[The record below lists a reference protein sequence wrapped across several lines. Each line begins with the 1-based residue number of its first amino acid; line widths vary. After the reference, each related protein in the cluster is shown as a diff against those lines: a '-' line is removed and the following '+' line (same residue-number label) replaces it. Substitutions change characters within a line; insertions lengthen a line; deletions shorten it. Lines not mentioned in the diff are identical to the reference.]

1 MKIKTLLTTTA
12 LLMVA
17 SAASAGVTTYYA
29 NLTPEGVSTGTVTG
43 PPTGIGFVSATFD
56 DVTNVFAFS
65 ATFSGLSGL
74 STVAHFHCCTA
85 LLFPATAPVA
95 VGVPSLRFP
104 NGVST
109 GSFGTEFGLDV
120 ATNFNAGFVTSSG
133 GTAAG
138 AIARFVQG
146 LNTGQVYFNIHSNRF
161 PGGELRGAM
170 LVPEPASAALAL
182 LGLAGLALVRR
193 KTHPTAR

>member
-17 SAASAGVTTYYA
+17 TAAPAAVTTYYT
-29 NLTPEGVSTGTVTG
+29 NLVPEGASGRTGT
-43 PPTGIGFVSATFD
+43 GFVSASFD
-56 DVTNVFAFS
+56 DATNVLAFS

-74 STVAHFHCCTA
+74 STVAHFHCCTT
-85 LLFPATAPVA
+85 LLFPNTAPVA
-95 VGVPSLRFP
+95 VDAPSLPNVPS
-104 NGVST
+104 
-109 GSFGTEFGLDV
+109 SFAGTFGAALDLDD
-120 ATNFNAGFVTSSG
+120 ANNFSAAFINSSG
-133 GTAAG
+133 GTTNG

-146 LNTGQVYFNIHSNRF
+146 LNTGQVYFNIHSDKF
-161 PGGELRGAM
+161 TGGEIRGAM

-193 KTHPTAR
+193 KTHPAAR